1 MAQDIHAQLKNQMA
15 YGTVTRNEL
24 PGDIEDYNITLIK
37 QYFEN
42 VHPSLCRDL
51 PP

>member
-1 MAQDIHAQLKNQMA
+1 MA

-42 VHPSLCRDL
+42 VHPFMQTPALKL
-51 PP
+51 KFTLAKK